1 MLLENKVSIITGC
14 NKGIGKSILEI
25 FSQNGSSIFACVRK
39 IDDEFLQFKS
49 ELEKKFN
56 NKIFPISFNLEN
68 IEEVKEAA
76 KSIIHQNKNLDIL
89 VNNAGIIDTFLFQ
102 MTTEK
107 SLKKIFD
114 VNFFSQIIFSQFIIK
129 AMVKN
134 RKGNIVNISST
145 AAIDGNYGRSSYAA
159 SKAAVIANTKVL
171 SRELGAYNIRVNAIA
186 PGTTNTDMLNNNS
199 PKDLIKDFV
208 ERTSLKRIGNT
219 IEIANVA
226 LFLSSNLSSY
236 VTGQTIRVDG
246 GI

>member
-1 MLLENKVSIITGC
+1 MLLKNKVSVITGC
-14 NKGIGKSILEI
+14 NRGIGKSILEI
-25 FSQNGSSIFACVRK
+25 FSQNGSSIFACVRN
-39 IDDEFLQFKS
+39 IDDKFLDLIG
-49 ELEKKFN
+49 ELEKRNN
-56 NKIFPISFNLEN
+56 NKIIPISFNLEN
-68 IEEVKEAA
+68 IEEVKNAA
-76 KSIIHQNKNLDIL
+76 KSIINQNKNLDIL

-107 SLKKIFD
+107 SLKKMFEI
-114 VNFFSQIIFSQFIIK
+114 NFFSQMIFSQLIIK

-134 RKGNIVNISST
+134 REGNIVNISSS

-159 SKAAVIANTKVL
+159 SKAALIANTKVL

-208 ERTSLKRIGNT
+208 EKTSLKRVGKAN
-219 IEIANVA
+219 EIANVA

>member
-1 MLLENKVSIITGC
+1 MLLENKVSVITGC
-14 NKGIGKSILEI
+14 NRGIGKSILEI

-39 IDDEFLQFKS
+39 INDEFLKYTNDLQ
-49 ELEKKFN
+49 KKYN
-56 NKIFPISFNLEN
+56 NKIVPISFNLEN
-68 IEEVKEAA
+68 IEEVKNAA
-76 KSIIHQNKNLDIL
+76 KSIINQNKNLDIL

-107 SLKKIFD
+107 SLKKMFE
-114 VNFFSQIIFSQFIIK
+114 VNFFSQMIFSQLIIK
-129 AMVKN
+129 VMVKN
-134 RKGNIVNISST
+134 RKGNIVNISSS

-186 PGTTNTDMLNNNS
+186 PGTTNTDMLNDNS
-199 PKDLIKDFV
+199 PKDLVKDFV
-208 ERTSLKRIGNT
+208 ERTSLKRVGSAT
-219 IEIANVA
+219 EIANVA

-236 VTGQTIRVDG
+236 VTGQTIRADG

>member
-1 MLLENKVSIITGC
+1 MLLENKVSVITGC
-14 NKGIGKSILEI
+14 NRGIGKSILEI

-39 IDDEFLQFKS
+39 INDEFLKYTNDLQ
-49 ELEKKFN
+49 KKYN
-56 NKIFPISFNLEN
+56 NKIVPISFNLEN
-68 IEEVKEAA
+68 IEEVKNAA
-76 KSIIHQNKNLDIL
+76 KSIINQNKNLDIL

-107 SLKKIFD
+107 SLKKMFE
-114 VNFFSQIIFSQFIIK
+114 VNFFSQMIFSQLIIK

-134 RKGNIVNISST
+134 RKGNIVNISSS

-186 PGTTNTDMLNNNS
+186 PGTTNTDMLNDNS
-199 PKDLIKDFV
+199 PKDLVKDFV
-208 ERTSLKRIGNT
+208 ERTSLKRVGSAT
-219 IEIANVA
+219 EIANVA

-236 VTGQTIRVDG
+236 VTGQTIRADG